1 MDTIIFG
8 LLLAAALI
16 IVFVDKRWL
25 VITSWVVAT
34 ASAFALFLHHVTS
47 VLPLSF

>member
-1 MDTIIFG
+1 MDTLVFA

-16 IVFVDKRWL
+16 IVMVDKRWL
-25 VITSWVVAT
+25 VVTSWVVAT
-34 ASAFALFLHHVTS
+34 VAAFALFLHHVTS

>member
-1 MDTIIFG
+1 MDTLVFA
-8 LLLAAALI
+8 LLLAAAII

-25 VITSWVVAT
+25 VVTSWIVAT
-34 ASAFALFLHHVTS
+34 VAAFALFFHHVTS